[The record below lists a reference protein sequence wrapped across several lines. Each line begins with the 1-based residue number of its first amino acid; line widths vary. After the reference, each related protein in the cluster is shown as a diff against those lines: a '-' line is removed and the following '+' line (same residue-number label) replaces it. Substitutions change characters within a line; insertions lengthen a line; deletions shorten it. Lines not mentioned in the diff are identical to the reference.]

1 MKLELDADVTWYG
14 FLSELSKRIATP
26 VELVKLYNVKDTE
39 RRFNYQEYITE
50 NDKDKKLIDIAGLQ
64 GDGEY
69 EFDLELPVASEPAKL
84 TSIKALNRCSIIADG
99 DMETIDLKNPA
110 REYKVALKRTGW
122 VRISQR
128 TLLVTSFIQDIS

>member
-1 MKLELDADVTWYG
+1 MFFPTVKLELDADVTWYG

-84 TSIKALNRCSIIADG
+84 TSIKALNRCSIIAD
-99 DMETIDLKNPA
+99 DDKDIDLKNPT
-110 REYKVALKRTGW
+110 REYLVALKCTGW
-122 VRISQR
+122 VSTFKHER
-128 TLLVTSFIQDIS
+128 